1 MLILNEVRKD
11 FKYSDGKLYKFIRH
25 SSTPHYRE
33 VKALDSKGYIQV
45 SYKGKV
51 YRGHRIIFL
60 LVHGYLPKILDH
72 INGDRLDNR
81 IENLRP
87 ANECR
92 NSQNACMSKN
102 NTSGIKGV
110 YFDTSRQKWSAE
122 VSANNKRYRLGRF
135 FTKFEAACAVY
146 SARNKLHGEFCR
158 HS

>member
-1 MLILNEVRKD
+1 MLTSEEVKKD

-25 SSTPHYRE
+25 SLTPHYRE
-33 VKALDSKGYIQV
+33 IKALDSKGYIQV
-45 SYKGKV
+45 FYKNKV

-60 LVHGYLPKILDH
+60 LVHGYLPKIIDH
-72 INGDRLDNR
+72 VNGDRLDNR

-92 NSQNACMSKN
+92 NSQNARMSKN

-110 YFDTSRQKWSAE
+110 YFDQDRQKWSAE
-122 VSANNKRYRLGRF
+122 IGANNKRHRLGRF
-135 FTKFEAACAVY
+135 STKFDAACAAY

-158 HS
+158 HT